1 MKGSIHLAELP
12 SPSGPSRYE
21 QVQAELRAAPRRWLV
36 TGCAGFIG
44 SHLLEKL
51 LQLDQTVIGL
61 DNFSTGR
68 RANLEEVRGL
78 VTPAQWSRF
87 TFSEGDIRTL
97 ADCEKACAGVDF
109 VLHQAALGSVPRSL
123 EDPLRTHASNVDGT
137 LNMLDAAR
145 RARVARFVYASSS
158 SVYGDHPALP
168 KVEENIG
175 KPLSPYAAS
184 KLICEIH
191 AQIYSRCYGIN
202 TTGLRY
208 FNVFGPRQD
217 PEGAYAA
224 VIPKWFK
231 DLLSGKIVHINGDGE
246 TTRDFCFVL
255 NVVQANLL
263 AAKNTRQAG
272 ASIYNVACGDNAS
285 LNQLY
290 STIQKI
296 AASNGPPAGEAR
308 PLYCSERIGDVR
320 HSQAD
325 ISAIRREC
333 GYSAWI
339 PLTEGLEMAYPWYL
353 SKYRCQTESRQ
364 RVGN

>member
-1 MKGSIHLAELP
+1 MHPAESL
-12 SPSGPSRYE
+12 SPAVPSRYE

-61 DNFSTGR
+61 DNFSTGK

-78 VTPAQWSRF
+78 VIPAQWSRF
-87 TFSEGDIRTL
+87 TFMEGDIRIL
-97 ADCEKACAGVDF
+97 ADCENACTGVDL

-145 RARVARFVYASSS
+145 RARVSRFVYASSS
-158 SVYGDHPALP
+158 SVYGDHPTLP
-168 KVEENIG
+168 KVEGNIG
-175 KPLSPYAAS
+175 QPLSPYAAS

-191 AQIYSRCYGIN
+191 AQIYNRCYGLY

-217 PEGAYAA
+217 PAGAYAA
-224 VIPKWFK
+224 VIPKWFAA
-231 DLLSGKIVHINGDGE
+231 LISGEVVKINGDGE
-246 TTRDFCFVL
+246 TSRDFCFVQ

-263 AAKNTRQAG
+263 AAAGTRLAR
-272 ASIYNVACGDNAS
+272 APVYNVACGDRAS
-285 LNQLY
+285 LRDLFY
-290 STIQKI
+290 AMRSLVAID
-296 AASNGPPAGEAR
+296 R
-308 PLYCSERIGDVR
+308 PLAKTAQPLYLEERAGDVR
-320 HSQAD
+320 HSLAD
-325 ISAIRREC
+325 VTAICRDL
-333 GYSAWI
+333 GYHAQFH
-339 PLTEGLEMAYPWYL
+339 LNAGLETAYPWYRMRAL
-353 SKYRCQTESRQ
+353 R
-364 RVGN
+364 

>member
-1 MKGSIHLAELP
+1 MHPAESP
-12 SPSGPSRYE
+12 SPPIPSRYE

-61 DNFSTGR
+61 DNFSTGKR
-68 RANLEEVRGL
+68 DNLEEVRGG

-87 TFSEGDIRTL
+87 TLSEGDIRTL
-97 ADCEKACAGVDF
+97 ADCEKACTGVDF

-145 RARVARFVYASSS
+145 RSRVARFVYASSS

-168 KVEENIG
+168 KVEGNIG
-175 KPLSPYAAS
+175 QPLSPYAAS

-191 AQIYSRCYGIN
+191 AQIYNRCYGLN

-224 VIPKWFK
+224 VIPKWFAA
-231 DLLSGKIVHINGDGE
+231 LLSGQVVQINGDGE
-246 TTRDFCFVL
+246 TSRDFCFVQ
-255 NVVQANLL
+255 NVVQSNLI
-263 AAKNTRQAG
+263 AAAGKKNLE
-272 ASIYNVACGDNAS
+272 ASLYNVACGDRTTLNELHSIIKALVARDMPSAANA
-285 LNQLY
+285 QPKY
-290 STIQKI
+290 YT
-296 AASNGPPAGEAR
+296 AR
-308 PLYCSERIGDVR
+308 TGDVR
-320 HSQAD
+320 HSLAD
-325 ISAIRREC
+325 VSAMWRDY
-333 GYSAWI
+333 GYVPYI
-339 PLTEGLEMAYPWYL
+339 KLRPGLEQTYLWYR
-353 SKYRCQTESRQ
+353 SKTKKYRCE
-364 RVGN
+364 

>member
-1 MKGSIHLAELP
+1 MHPAD
-12 SPSGPSRYE
+12 SPYPPIPSRYE

-51 LQLDQTVIGL
+51 LKLDQPVIGL
-61 DNFSTGR
+61 DNFSTGK

-78 VTPAQWSRF
+78 VTPDQWSRF
-87 TFSEGDIRTL
+87 TFAEGDIRTL
-97 ADCEKACAGVDF
+97 ADCEKACNGVDL

-175 KPLSPYAAS
+175 QPLSPYAAS
-184 KLICEIH
+184 KLMCEIH
-191 AQIYSRCYGIN
+191 AQIYSRCYGLN

-224 VIPKWFK
+224 VIPKWFAA
-231 DLLSGKIVHINGDGE
+231 LLSGEVVQINGDGE
-246 TTRDFCFVL
+246 TSRDFCFVH

-263 AAKNTRQAG
+263 AAAGNKIPG
-272 ASIYNVACGDNAS
+272 ASIYNVACGERAS

-290 STIQKI
+290 SLLKLIV
-296 AASNGPPAGEAR
+296 SR
-308 PLYCSERIGDVR
+308 DMPLVRNAESKYRSERLGDVR
-320 HSQAD
+320 HSQAEVT
-325 ISAIRREC
+325 AIRRDC
-333 GYSAWI
+333 GFEAEF
-339 PLTEGLEMAYPWYL
+339 LLRHGLEQAYCWY
-353 SKYRCQTESRQ
+353 RRQ
-364 RVGN
+364 AGR

>member
-1 MKGSIHLAELP
+1 MYPAKSP
-12 SPSGPSRYE
+12 SPPVPSRYE
-21 QVQAELRAAPRRWLV
+21 QIQTELRAAPRRWLV

-61 DNFSTGR
+61 DNFSTGN

-87 TFSEGDIRTL
+87 SFSEGDIRTL
-97 ADCEKACAGVDF
+97 ADCEKACTGIDF

-123 EDPLRTHASNVDGT
+123 EDPLRTHANNVDGT
-137 LNMLDAAR
+137 LNMLDASR

-168 KVEENIG
+168 KVEGNIG

-191 AQIYSRCYGIN
+191 AQIYSRCYGLN

-208 FNVFGPRQD
+208 FNVFGPRQN

-224 VIPKWFK
+224 VIPKWLTGFLAG
-231 DLLSGKIVHINGDGE
+231 DVVPINGDGE
-246 TTRDFCFVL
+246 ISRDFCFVQ
-255 NVVQANLL
+255 NVVQSNIL
-263 AAKNTRQAG
+263 AAVVKNSSG
-272 ASIYNVACGDNAS
+272 ASIYNVACGEQTT
-285 LNQLY
+285 LNQLFLEA
-290 STIQKI
+290 KALVARDFP
-296 AASNGPPAGEAR
+296 AAAKVTASHRSNR
-308 PLYCSERIGDVR
+308 FGDVR
-320 HSQAD
+320 NSLAD
-325 ISAIRREC
+325 IAAISRDIA
-333 GYSAWI
+333 YSAQFG
-339 PLTEGLEMAYPWYL
+339 LRAGLELTYAWYYRK
-353 SKYRCQTESRQ
+353 SKR
-364 RVGN
+364 